1 MCQNARQGHLQGSS
15 SLELLMRAK
24 EIVRGAK
31 QWTAKV
37 RVQNPG
43 YVGWVDAVVWAP
55 NTHVA
60 RQMLKTQYSIQD
72 WHIGAIKELR

>member
-1 MCQNARQGHLQGSS
+1 MQGSS
-15 SLELLMRAK
+15 SLELLMKVK
-24 EIVRGAK
+24 EVVKGAK

-43 YVGWVDAVVWAP
+43 YVGWIDAVVWAP

-60 RQMLKTQYSIQD
+60 RQALKAQFRIED